1 MSKTAQRNRQL
12 YAYGYRVGLG
22 KERFDWT
29 RRARKVGWE
38 AFDRGKA
45 AGKLEKLR
53 LQQLNSNPWLDFKK
67 WVKRTFRKWMKR

>member
-45 AGKLEKLR
+45 AGKAEKLR
-53 LQQLNSNPWLDFKK
+53 RQQLNANPWLDFKK